1 MEVLGWLLIPVIA
14 LVLGLLYVAWRG
26 REPKPVDAEQGM
38 EELARFREAMEK
50 PLPPLRPERPE
61 GESSDD
67 APDGAAG
74 SRGEAR

>member
-1 MEVLGWLLIPVIA
+1 MEVLGWLLIPVVA

-50 PLPPLRPERPE
+50 PLPPLRPERPA
-61 GESSDD
+61 GESPDD

-74 SRGEAR
+74 SPGEAR